1 MAIKYVYWKN
11 TKLNLPVY
19 DQSEKIIK
27 MQKYTTKRDFAKG
40 KEAPLPTENMRNAGD
55 DMFQEDYD
63 AAMERQDKLN
73 LSIKNKMMGKNN
85 LVIQN

>member
-1 MAIKYVYWKN
+1 MAIKYIYWKN

-40 KEAPLPTENMRNAGD
+40 KEVPLPNENMRNAED

-63 AAMERQDKLN
+63 AAMERQHKLN
-73 LSIKNKMMGKNN
+73 QNVKNKIIGN
-85 LVIQN
+85 I